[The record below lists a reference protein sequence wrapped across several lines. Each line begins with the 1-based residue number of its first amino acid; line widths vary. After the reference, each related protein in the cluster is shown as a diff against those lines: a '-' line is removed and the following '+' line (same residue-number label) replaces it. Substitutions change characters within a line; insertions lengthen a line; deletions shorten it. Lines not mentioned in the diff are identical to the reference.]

1 MINIDLVTK
10 LIELKQAGFS
20 NMAVQERV
28 GCSYPTINAIA
39 NGRSIDPPY
48 SIAQGI
54 IDLHDY
60 HCKGKK

>member
-1 MINIDLVTK
+1 MVNIDLVTK
-10 LIELKQAGFS
+10 LAELKGAGWS
-20 NMAVQERV
+20 NQKVQQRV

-54 IDLHDY
+54 INLHEY
-60 HCKGKK
+60 HCKEAK